1 MPRTEA
7 TFQIGGHDLR
17 LSNLDKV
24 LYPDTGF
31 TKGQVIDYL
40 AKIAPVLLPHLH
52 DRPLTMKRYPN
63 GVNAEFFYEK
73 RAPKYRPSWIKT
85 CSSTTSPASPGW
97 QISPT
102 WNFIRSSRK
111 NRTSR
116 APRRSCS
123 TSIPDRPRT

>member
-7 TFQIGGHDLR
+7 TFTIDGHELR

-40 AKIAPVLLPHLH
+40 AKIAPVLLPHLR

-85 CSSTTSPASPGW
+85 TLVTGGRLDCCR
-97 QISPT
+97 
-102 WNFIRSSRK
+102 FSRLHRGGTLCK
-111 NRTSR
+111 
-116 APRRSCS
+116 ALQDQHCQQMY
-123 TSIPDRPRT
+123 